1 MNLYRFNLVVI
12 LWVCSHARQ
21 LRLLPVAGLFPDLS
35 AEVVEI
41 LGRWYQRFNLKTWS
55 RIVKVCKG
63 SAHQVPC
70 VLKELNESAPVIQ
83 KVRSWVDSL
92 PTTAPKACIVDL
104 GAGFGFLS
112 MLLAELLPPERVA
125 KFFLL
130 DMTYPNLGVGNS
142 SGSTSIEHLKGGW
155 KIPMYTLKVD
165 LKKKTTLNQL
175 AARVF
180 RAPVSEED
188 TRWAPVYACGIHLC
202 NTLGIRAAQLF
213 NENVDVRGFAFVP
226 CCFPTSRHLT
236 QDVIYQLGEHQFAAR
251 DFLDAK
257 KMPSNNARFSRWAEH
272 ILEGIDPGPT
282 GFKGLERH
290 RLVRPRRGMFAQDVY
305 IFAERPLEALPHAP
319 WQRREEEGRGKA
331 VVIWAKYGHGKARKR
346 VVREVREEREAEK
359 VRRLCWW
366 ESGSLEL
373 RYYSL
378 PLALNVSFI
387 FRQHQGYCSMMQGSE
402 LALAKGYLI
411 STHFKAS
418 DSKQWKTMETTPRR
432 EGKGRE
438 GKEAK
443 EWKSTAGNVH
453 LFLTGLPRH
462 GSAQRRQARAEPT
475 SRPPAPFV
483 SGRLRPRGHEETKAH
498 TLAQPRIH
506 VVAYIAAQSSAAL
519 QSARTWRSLLPA
531 RWAPALLLVSSR
543 RPLKCKE

>member
-1 MNLYRFNLVVI
+1 MDVEDLRRVGLLEHWEALDRIASAPLPAEDVEEV
-12 LWVCSHARQ
+12 LEATDDVTRSRWSPEGLAEQ
-21 LRLLPVAGLFPDLS
+21 LRLLPVAGLFPDLC

-41 LGRWYQRFNLKTWS
+41 LGRWYKRFNLKTWS

-70 VLKELNESAPVIQ
+70 VLKELNESAPVIE
-83 KVRSWVDSL
+83 KVRRWVDSL
-92 PTTAPKACIVDL
+92 PATAPKACIVDL

-180 RAPVSEED
+180 RAPVSEAD
-188 TRWAPVYACGIHLC
+188 PRWAPVYACGIHLC

-257 KMPSNNARFSRWAEH
+257 TMPSNNDRFSRWAEH
-272 ILEGIDPGPT
+272 ILEGIDPGPS

-290 RLVRPRRGMFAQDVY
+290 RLVRPRRGMFAQDIY
-305 IFAERPLEALPHAP
+305 IFAERPLEACLGSPAGPLPLPRALP
-319 WQRREEEGRGKA
+319 GPGMADESREQRGKA
-331 VVIWAKYGHGKARKR
+331 VVIWAKYGHGKGYGKARKR
-346 VVREVREEREAEK
+346 EACEAEK
-359 VRRLCWW
+359 VQRHLC
-366 ESGSLEL
+366 
-373 RYYSL
+373 R
-378 PLALNVSFI
+378 F
-387 FRQHQGYCSMMQGSE
+387 
-402 LALAKGYLI
+402 
-411 STHFKAS
+411 
-418 DSKQWKTMETTPRR
+418 
-432 EGKGRE
+432 
-438 GKEAK
+438 EAC
-443 EWKSTAGNVH
+443 AP
-453 LFLTGLPRH
+453 GLDDLH
-462 GSAQRRQARAEPT
+462 
-475 SRPPAPFV
+475 
-483 SGRLRPRGHEETKAH
+483 
-498 TLAQPRIH
+498 
-506 VVAYIAAQSSAAL
+506 Y
-519 QSARTWRSLLPA
+519 
-531 RWAPALLLVSSR
+531 
-543 RPLKCKE
+543 

>member
-1 MNLYRFNLVVI
+1 MHGPGRL
-12 LWVCSHARQ
+12 ARQ
-21 LRLLPVAGLFPDLS
+21 LRLLPVAGLFPDLC

-83 KVRSWVDSL
+83 KVRRWVDSL
-92 PTTAPKACIVDL
+92 PATAPKACIVDL

-188 TRWAPVYACGIHLC
+188 PRWAPVYACGIHLC

-257 KMPSNNARFSRWAEH
+257 KMPSNNDRFSRWAEH
-272 ILEGIDPGPT
+272 ILEGIDPGPS

-290 RLVRPRRGMFAQDVY
+290 RLVRPRRGMFAQDIY
-305 IFAERPLEALPHAP
+305 IFAERPLETFPGSARPLPALPRSLPGMADEP
-319 WQRREEEGRGKA
+319 REQRGKA

-346 VVREVREEREAEK
+346 EASEAEK
-359 VRRLCWW
+359 LSIFVGFEACA
-366 ESGSLEL
+366 LEL
-373 RYYSL
+373 DDLHNYSSL
-378 PLALNVSFI
+378 PLAPSVESLV
-387 FRQHQGYCSMMQGSE
+387 FRQ
-402 LALAKGYLI
+402 
-411 STHFKAS
+411 
-418 DSKQWKTMETTPRR
+418 
-432 EGKGRE
+432 
-438 GKEAK
+438 
-443 EWKSTAGNVH
+443 
-453 LFLTGLPRH
+453 
-462 GSAQRRQARAEPT
+462 
-475 SRPPAPFV
+475 
-483 SGRLRPRGHEETKAH
+483 
-498 TLAQPRIH
+498 
-506 VVAYIAAQSSAAL
+506 SAARLL
-519 QSARTWRSLLPA
+519 QLDVR
-531 RWAPALLLVSSR
+531 
-543 RPLKCKE
+543 